1 MDKEQLKSILID
13 LLEND
18 EDVQYY
24 IQQAVE
30 TQDRRDEWA
39 EASAWT

>member
-1 MDKEQLKSILID
+1 MNKEQFKKMLID

-24 IQQAVE
+24 IQLAKE
-30 TQDRRDEWA
+30 EQDRRDEWA
-39 EASAWT
+39 EAKAWV

>member
-1 MDKEQLKSILID
+1 MNKEQFKKMLIY

-18 EDVQYY
+18 DDVQYY
-24 IQQAVE
+24 IQLAKE
-30 TQDRRDEWA
+30 AQDRRDEWA

>member
-1 MDKEQLKSILID
+1 MDKELLKSILID

-18 EDVQYY
+18 EDIQYY

-30 TQDRRDEWA
+30 SQNSRDEWR
-39 EASAWT
+39 EACAWT

>member
-1 MDKEQLKSILID
+1 MDKERLKSILID

-18 EDVQYY
+18 EDIQYY

-30 TQDRRDEWA
+30 TQNRKDEWA
-39 EASAWT
+39 EARAWT

>member
-1 MDKEQLKSILID
+1 MDKERLKSILID

-30 TQDRRDEWA
+30 SQNRRDEWA
-39 EASAWT
+39 EARAWT